1 MKIIDRFN
9 ICNVV
14 KPGFAAHCIGKPF
27 LAKQVWL
34 KMIISFK
41 MLVVHIVRSVGFK
54 NDDLSRPDPISRSKL
69 FLWTEISERE
79 KERKKLVR
87 PTSHHRLHVVPTKE
101 RYWQSEITVFSLLSK
116 WSRCFLTIFFS
127 FFYVQLLHENWIV
140 S

>member
-1 MKIIDRFN
+1 MQCGKARICRLLHWKIIFSKTSLTENDYFLQ
-9 ICNVV
+9 NV
-14 KPGFAAHCIGKPF
+14 GCAHC
-27 LAKQVWL
+27 
-34 KMIISFK
+34 
-41 MLVVHIVRSVGFK
+41 SVGFK